1 MVEVIK
7 AKLSPLNI
15 SRLPATYVTSNSVL
29 LFCRQNCTLWL
40 GVRSEASLPRRLL
53 PRVTICTFEPCRG
66 PKRGQHQSRSLGDLC
81 RAAVE
86 PRWAAAAGG
95 TPRIGCPDRSEQVS
109 PPTPSVAWQYLPP
122 PSLSLP
128 RLVVSPQGN
137 YFMKE
142 LEG

>member
-53 PRVTICTFEPCRG
+53 PRVTICTFEPCRAPSG
-66 PKRGQHQSRSLGDLC
+66 VSN
-81 RAAVE
+81 RAGAKVTFVE

-95 TPRIGCPDRSEQVS
+95 APRIGCPDRSEQVS
-109 PPTPSVAWQYLPP
+109 LPTPSVAWQYLPP